1 MDNMELRLL
10 RSLIDKE
17 VYLDCID
24 IFKPTA
30 FSEDLEGIA
39 EAIQEVH
46 TEFSSGVDLDV
57 VHEYMITKKVSTTAR
72 KILMAELIG
81 KIKQVK
87 PVEIAIARKF
97 IFNLLKKSIR
107 LEALNALARTIERN
121 EESHEHVISLLSTLP
136 EEEQNDEE
144 IVSTKLEDLHEFY
157 STTNRYP
164 FNVPILQKRIGGMSR
179 GNLAIIFGRPEIG
192 KSSFVASLV
201 AGYMKSGITTE
212 YYANEEP
219 GMKIMLNIRRA
230 CTGEDDAAIALAIK
244 SKRDTTKWLEYIP
257 YLTVRQIGAMSIETI
272 QSRALKSKPDVI
284 VLDQVDKLHLAR
296 KYDAG
301 HERLKALYQKTRE
314 IAKSCDCL
322 VINVSQASV
331 DAENKGEL
339 PYSML
344 DGSKTGKA
352 GEADLILGI
361 GKWGQIHPDA
371 EDEDPKRQLLHATI
385 SKNKINGWHGKE
397 ALFFNAHTNQWSSY
411 DDTINS

>member
-1 MDNMELRLL
+1 MELRLL
-10 RSLIDKE
+10 RSLINRE

-24 IFKPTA
+24 IFKPA
-30 FSEDLEGIA
+30 SFSEDLEGIA
-39 EAIQEVH
+39 ETIQEVH
-46 TEFSSGVDLDV
+46 TEFSSGVDLDI
-57 VHEYMITKKVSTTAR
+57 VHEYMITKKVSTTA
-72 KILMAELIG
+72 KKMLMVELINN
-81 KIKQVK
+81 IRQVK
-87 PVEIAIARKF
+87 PVEIEVARKF
-97 IFNLLKKSIR
+97 IFNLAKKSLRI
-107 LEALNALARTIERN
+107 EALNALARTIEQN
-121 EESHEHVISLLSTLP
+121 EESHGHVITLLSTLP
-136 EEEQNDEE
+136 EEEQNDGE
-144 IVSTKLEDLHEFY
+144 IVSPKLEDLHEFFAA
-157 STTNRYP
+157 TNRYP
-164 FNVPILQKRIGGMSR
+164 FNVPILQKRVGGMSR

-230 CTGEDDAAIALAIK
+230 CTGEDDAAIVSAINNK
-244 SKRDTTKWLEYIP
+244 KDPTKWTEYTP
-257 YLTVRQIGAMSIETI
+257 YLTVRQIGAMPIETI

-284 VLDQVDKLHLAR
+284 VLDQADKLHLGK

-301 HERLKALYQKTRE
+301 HERLRALYQKTRE

-322 VINVSQASV
+322 VINISQASV
-331 DAENKGEL
+331 DAENKGVL

-361 GKWGQIHPDA
+361 GKWGQIHP
-371 EDEDPKRQLLHATI
+371 EPEHEDPKAQLLYATI

-397 ALFFNAHTNQWSSY
+397 AMLFNAHTNQWSSY
-411 DDTINS
+411 DDTISRQVT